1 MKDILWLIQKT
12 LSVLLKNKKG
22 LFIIISLPIIGTLIS
37 FSMYGNMGQGT
48 LNIGVINKENQS
60 IANDTVKFLEGLN
73 HVKVSKIKESE
84 VEDKLTSK
92 KLDGVITLD
101 SGFSKSVREGKPN
114 HIEISSIKGDQV
126 TGFIKSYLYNY
137 IDNVA
142 AISKVAGTDQ
152 SAFDTM
158 YAGYQKG
165 SFKMKTE
172 TLEDTSKNKDMTN
185 QTMGY
190 LIMFMLFSAA
200 NLSGYILK
208 EKEKENRTYF
218 RLLSTPIDG
227 KKFILSNVGVNML
240 LLTVQIL
247 ITILFLT
254 NIFHINI
261 NMPFIV
267 MIGVLML
274 FALIAI
280 GISLVLVAFSKNS
293 ASANALQNMII
304 VPTCL
309 LAGCYFPYDIMPK
322 AVQKVADFLPQ
333 RWLLD
338 TVSKLQQ
345 GIPISDLYLN
355 ILILFAF
362 AVAFFLIA
370 IYKFGRNN
378 DARNFV

>member
-1 MKDILWLIQKT
+1 MKDILWLMQKT

-22 LFIIISLPIIGTLIS
+22 LLIIISLPIIGTLIS
-37 FSMYGNMGQGT
+37 FSIYGNAGQGT
-48 LNIGVINKENQS
+48 LNIGVINKENES
-60 IANDTVKFLEGLN
+60 IANDTVKFLEEIN
-73 HVKVSKIKESE
+73 HVKVSKVKESE

-92 KLDGVITLD
+92 KLDGVITLQ
-101 SGFSKSVREGKPN
+101 SGFSESVREGKPSN
-114 HIEISSIKGDQV
+114 IEISSIKGDQV
-126 TGFIKSYLYNY
+126 TAFIKSYLYNY
-137 IDNVA
+137 INNVA

-158 YAGYQKG
+158 YAGYQKS
-165 SFKMKTE
+165 SFKVKTE

-190 LIMFMLFSAA
+190 LIMFMLFSAV
-200 NLSGYILK
+200 NLSGYIL
-208 EKEKENRTYF
+208 KEKENRTYF
-218 RLLSTPIDG
+218 RLLSTLIDG
-227 KKFILSNVGVNML
+227 KKFILSNVGVNMII
-240 LLTVQIL
+240 LTVQIM

-254 NIFHINI
+254 NVFHTNI

-267 MIGVLML
+267 MVGVLMI

-280 GISLVLVAFSKNS
+280 GMSLVIVAFSKNS
-293 ASANALQNMII
+293 SSANAMQNMVI

-309 LAGCYFPYDIMPK
+309 LAGCYFPYDIMPS
-322 AVQKVADFLPQ
+322 AVQKVANFLPQ

-345 GIPISDLYLN
+345 GIPFSELYLN

-362 AVAFFLIA
+362 AIAFFLIA

>member
-12 LSVLLKNKKG
+12 LSVLLKNKKS
-22 LFIIISLPIIGTLIS
+22 LLIIISLPIIGTLIS
-37 FSMYGNMGQGT
+37 FSIYGNVGQGT
-48 LNIGVINKENQS
+48 LNIGIVNKENQP

-73 HVKVSKIKESE
+73 HVNVSKIKESE

-101 SGFSKSVREGKPN
+101 SGFSASVREGKPD

-126 TGFIKSYLYNY
+126 TVFIKSYLYNY

-142 AISKVAGTDQ
+142 SISKVAGADQ
-152 SAFDTM
+152 STFNSM
-158 YAGYQKG
+158 YAGYQKS
-165 SFKMKTE
+165 SFKVKSE

-190 LIMFMLFSAA
+190 LIMFMLFSAV
-200 NLSGYILK
+200 NLSGFIL
-208 EKEKENRTYF
+208 KEKENRTYF

-227 KKFILSNVGVNML
+227 KKFILSNVAVNMMI
-240 LLTVQIL
+240 LTVQIV
-247 ITILFLT
+247 IAVLFMT
-254 NIFHINI
+254 NVFHTNI

-267 MIGVLML
+267 MIGVLMI

-280 GISLVLVAFSKNS
+280 GLSLVIVSFSKNS
-293 ASANALQNMII
+293 AASNAMQNIVI

-338 TVSKLQQ
+338 TIAKLQQ
-345 GIPISDLYLN
+345 GIPFSELYLN
-355 ILILFAF
+355 ILILFGF
-362 AVAFFLIA
+362 AIAFFLIA

>member
-22 LFIIISLPIIGTLIS
+22 LLIIISLPIIGTLIS
-37 FSMYGNMGQGT
+37 FSIYGNVEQGT
-48 LNIGVINKENQS
+48 LNIGIVNKENQP

-73 HVKVSKIKESE
+73 HVNVSKIKESE
-84 VEDKLTSK
+84 IEDKLTSK

-101 SGFSKSVREGKPN
+101 SGFSTSVREGKPS
-114 HIEISSIKGDQV
+114 HIEIASIKGDQV
-126 TGFIKSYLYNY
+126 TVFVKSYVYNY
-137 IDNVA
+137 IDNIA

-152 SAFDTM
+152 STFNSM
-158 YAGYQKG
+158 YASYQKS
-165 SFKMKTE
+165 SFKVKSE

-190 LIMFMLFSAA
+190 LIMFMLFSAV
-200 NLSGYILK
+200 NLSGFIL
-208 EKEKENRTYF
+208 KEKENRTYF

-227 KKFILSNVGVNML
+227 KKFILSNVAVNMMI
-240 LLTVQIL
+240 LTVQIV
-247 ITILFLT
+247 IAVLFMT
-254 NIFHINI
+254 NVFHTNI

-267 MIGVLML
+267 MIGVLMI

-280 GISLVLVAFSKNS
+280 GLSLVIVSFSKSS
-293 ASANALQNMII
+293 AASNAMQNIVI

-338 TVSKLQQ
+338 TIAKLQQ
-345 GIPISDLYLN
+345 GIPFSELYLN

-362 AVAFFLIA
+362 AIAFFLIA

>member
-12 LSVLLKNKKG
+12 LSVLLKNKKS
-22 LFIIISLPIIGTLIS
+22 LLIIISLPIIGTLIS
-37 FSMYGNMGQGT
+37 FSIYGNVGQGT
-48 LNIGVINKENQS
+48 LNIGIVNKESQP

-73 HVKVSKIKESE
+73 HVNVSKIKESE

-92 KLDGVITLD
+92 KIDGVITLD
-101 SGFSKSVREGKPN
+101 SGFSASVREGKPD

-126 TGFIKSYLYNY
+126 TVFIKSYLYNY
-137 IDNVA
+137 VDNVA
-142 AISKVAGTDQ
+142 AISKVAGADQ
-152 SAFDTM
+152 STFNSM
-158 YAGYQKG
+158 YAGYQKS
-165 SFKMKTE
+165 SFKVKSE

-190 LIMFMLFSAA
+190 LIMFMLFSAV
-200 NLSGYILK
+200 NLSGFIL
-208 EKEKENRTYF
+208 KEKENRTYF

-227 KKFILSNVGVNML
+227 KKFILSNVAVNMMI
-240 LLTVQIL
+240 LTVQIV
-247 ITILFLT
+247 IAVFFMT
-254 NIFHINI
+254 NVFHTNI

-267 MIGVLML
+267 MIGVLMI

-280 GISLVLVAFSKNS
+280 GLSLVIVSFSKNS
-293 ASANALQNMII
+293 AASNAMQNIVI

-309 LAGCYFPYDIMPK
+309 LAGCYFPYDIMPS
-322 AVQKVADFLPQ
+322 AVQKVANFLPQ

-338 TVSKLQQ
+338 TISKLQQ
-345 GIPISDLYLN
+345 GIPFSELYLN
-355 ILILFAF
+355 ILILCAF
-362 AVAFFLIA
+362 AMAFFLIA

>member
-12 LSVLLKNKKG
+12 LSVLLKNKKS
-22 LFIIISLPIIGTLIS
+22 LLIIISLPIIGTLIS
-37 FSMYGNMGQGT
+37 FSIYGNVGQGT
-48 LNIGVINKENQS
+48 LNIGIVNKENEP
-60 IANDTVKFLEGLN
+60 IANDTINFLEGLN
-73 HVKVSKIKESE
+73 HVNVSKVKESE

-101 SGFSKSVREGKPN
+101 SGFSTSVREGKPN
-114 HIEISSIKGDQV
+114 HIEIASIKGDQV
-126 TGFIKSYLYNY
+126 TVFIKSYLYNY
-137 IDNVA
+137 IDNIA

-152 SAFDTM
+152 STFNSM
-158 YAGYQKG
+158 YAGYQKS
-165 SFKMKTE
+165 SFKVKSE

-200 NLSGYILK
+200 NLSGFIL
-208 EKEKENRTYF
+208 KEKENRTYF

-227 KKFILSNVGVNML
+227 KKFILSNVAVNMM
-240 LLTVQIL
+240 IL
-247 ITILFLT
+247 ILQIVIAVLFMT
-254 NIFHINI
+254 NVFHTNI

-267 MIGVLML
+267 MIGVLMI
-274 FALIAI
+274 FALIAV
-280 GISLVLVAFSKNS
+280 GLSLVIVSFSKSS
-293 ASANALQNMII
+293 AASNAMQNIVI

-338 TVSKLQQ
+338 TIAKLQQ
-345 GIPISDLYLN
+345 GIPFSELYVN